1 MYNLLEFMWSLVG
14 RGSRTILCSDRLVAV
29 SIVFFVIVMT
39 FSTLCRVQEVDFGR
53 YCSSQ
58 ALA

>member
-29 SIVFFVIVMT
+29 LIMLFMIVMT
-39 FSTLCRVQEVDFGR
+39 FSTLRRFLEVDFGR